1 MTPVT
6 HARTFSTDEAAA
18 LLHIRPHTLRAAHC
32 RDGAYFGIRPTKA
45 PNRMLFW
52 PAEQIERLIAGESR

>member
-6 HARTFSTDEAAA
+6 TTRTLSTDKAAA
-18 LLHIRPHTLRAAHC
+18 VLHIRAHTLRAAHC
-32 RDGAYFGIRPTKA
+32 RDGAYFGVRPIKA

-52 PAEQIERLIAGESR
+52 PAEQIERLIAGEAR